1 MIQRIQTVYLFALFA
16 IGLILIWQ
24 DPVYASF
31 QGSKDPSSYVL
42 MFWNSYAGSAP
53 VGINTVPERC
63 PNVISNGVN
72 YGADWM
78 TIVVSLSAM
87 SVSILSIFFFKNRK
101 FQLKMVLGATLWT
114 CRFCGI
120 IGHSI
125 DLAWVDGDFG
135 LYGISRC
142 EGRRGDGSQHGP
154 HTVRI
159 DEKTGIIGFVFW
171 VEQRYVVG
179 SAQIWE
185 ESGICRG
192 GRSG

>member
-87 SVSILSIFFFKNRK
+87 SVSILSIFFFKNRN
-101 FQLKMVLGATLWT
+101 F
-114 CRFCGI
+114 
-120 IGHSI
+120 S
-125 DLAWVDGDFG
+125 
-135 LYGISRC
+135 
-142 EGRRGDGSQHGP
+142 
-154 HTVRI
+154 
-159 DEKTGIIGFVFW
+159 
-171 VEQRYVVG
+171 
-179 SAQIWE
+179 
-185 ESGICRG
+185 
-192 GRSG
+192 

>member
-53 VGINTVPERC
+53 DGINTVPERC

-72 YGADWM
+72 YGADRM

-101 FQLKMVLGATLWT
+101 FQLKMVLGATLLCVLILVVMLGRYYIFKWGHAD
-114 CRFCGI
+114 FVGQLGI
-120 IGHSI
+120 PLI
-125 DLAWVDGDFG
+125 WPG
-135 LYGISRC
+135 LMAIS
-142 EGRRGDGSQHGP
+142 GYMAYRGVKADEEM
-154 HTVRI
+154 VRSMDRI
-159 DEKTGIIGFVFW
+159 
-171 VEQRYVVG
+171 R
-179 SAQIWE
+179 
-185 ESGICRG
+185 
-192 GRSG
+192 